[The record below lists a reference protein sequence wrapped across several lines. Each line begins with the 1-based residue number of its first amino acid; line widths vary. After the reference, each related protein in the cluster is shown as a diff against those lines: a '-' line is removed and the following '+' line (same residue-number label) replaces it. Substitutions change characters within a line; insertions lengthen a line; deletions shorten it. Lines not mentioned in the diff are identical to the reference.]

1 MLPQRGR
8 AGSGLGRV
16 ISPMGCAQ
24 NRKCSSITHQLQQ
37 DTFAPIGGLYFD
49 PPPMSFAFPCS
60 PHCSASPEPQR
71 GPVFPGGQRQCPV
84 MRSQGA
90 FPTQSQRCRHPSPYV
105 PSSQPALG
113 QDRGTTAVQ
122 NGSGTRW
129 GGGIGG
135 HQTFLAAGTP
145 QPHGAV
151 AVAGGRVTCSSTGT
165 VAVLLAVGPMET
177 RGTTWKGASRE
188 KHRAVPSET
197 PHLLSYREL
206 PAAHMGPVLL
216 PTPSA
221 HRAHTG
227 PHSVLGGSGRRRWW
241 GRRWHCACRHSAAG
255 SQHQSSR
262 LGTLWG
268 TAGQLS
274 RH

>member
-24 NRKCSSITHQLQQ
+24 NRKGSSITHQLQQ

-49 PPPMSFAFPCS
+49 PPPTSFAFPCS
-60 PHCSASPEPQR
+60 PHCSASPESQR

-113 QDRGTTAVQ
+113 QDRGTTAVP

-129 GGGIGG
+129 GGGGW
-135 HQTFLAAGTP
+135 
-145 QPHGAV
+145 GAPNLP
-151 AVAGGRVTCSSTGT
+151 GSGD
-165 VAVLLAVGPMET
+165 
-177 RGTTWKGASRE
+177 
-188 KHRAVPSET
+188 
-197 PHLLSYREL
+197 
-206 PAAHMGPVLL
+206 PAAPRG
-216 PTPSA
+216 S
-221 HRAHTG
+221 
-227 PHSVLGGSGRRRWW
+227 GSGRWPGHMQLHGHSR
-241 GRRWHCACRHSAAG
+241 SAAG
-255 SQHQSSR
+255 SRSHGNPGDNLEGSIQREAPSCS
-262 LGTLWG
+262 L
-268 TAGQLS
+268 
-274 RH
+274 